1 MRRLLALA
9 LLLATPLSA
18 QTRIASDFEIARMRE
33 QLAQS
38 RDFLSQLSGHL
49 NLGDAYASRSE
60 TATATSEYAEAL
72 GIATRERTAARRD
85 SDMTRYATATSYAA
99 LAKAKLGAGAEAF
112 ALAEESIR
120 YTSSSAKSWNL
131 YASAMSVL
139 RRPAKAASAA
149 RNAVAIAG
157 REESA
162 DPSIAN
168 RLDRAIY
175 EYALAS
181 ALVETGD
188 TNEAEELLRG
198 VLRRL
203 DGAAFDALKR
213 RIEEEEAFEIYSTA
227 RGESSAY
234 LSLRNRASL
243 RLGALLESR
252 GDKAGA
258 RQQFERVLAGRS
270 DDPTALAAMARLTS
284 GADRERF
291 FAAAFDANPFSMNL
305 IREYRKFLAG
315 NKPIAE
321 ETTTG
326 GQVRRI
332 VEMIESGE
340 MRAARMAIDALQL
353 PANQTLAALRL
364 ETEAQ
369 AAVPELAHEQIS
381 ADELRQLLRA
391 ADRLDAAHRAALD
404 VRTFESIVRFDRG
417 ETTNQQTVFQSGAI
431 EDVPFRFTEP
441 TAFYG
446 AFQPGTALR
455 LRYRI
460 LGVTE
465 ANGKSALLLEPLG
478 LTP

>member
-1 MRRLLALA
+1 MKKLLAVA
-9 LLLATPLSA
+9 LLLAAPLSA
-18 QTRIASDFEIARMRE
+18 QTRIASDFEIARMRA

-38 RDFLSQLSGHL
+38 RDFLSQLSAHL

-60 TATATSEYAEAL
+60 TATASSEYSEAL
-72 GIATRERTAARRD
+72 GIATRERVAARRD

-99 LAKAKLGAGAEAF
+99 LTQAKLGAAAAAF
-112 ALAEESIR
+112 GLAEESIR

-149 RNAVAIAG
+149 RNAVAIAT

-162 DPSIAN
+162 DPSVAN

-188 TNEAEELLRG
+188 TAEAEELLRD
-198 VLRRL
+198 VVRRL
-203 DGAAFDALKR
+203 DASAFDTLKQ
-213 RIEEEEAFEIYSTA
+213 RIEQDEAFEIYSTA

-252 GDKAGA
+252 GDRTGA
-258 RQQFERVLAGRS
+258 RQQFERVLANRS

-284 GADRERF
+284 GAERQRF
-291 FAAAFDANPFSMNL
+291 FAAAFDANPFSRNL
-305 IREYRKFLAG
+305 IAEYRKYLRQ
-315 NKPIAE
+315 NQPLPE

-326 GQVRRI
+326 GKVRRI
-332 VEMIESGE
+332 VEMIEGGE
-340 MRAARMAIDALQL
+340 LRAARTAIDALQL
-353 PANQTLAALRL
+353 PANETLAALRL
-364 ETEAQ
+364 ETEVR
-369 AAVPELAHEQIS
+369 AAMPELAHEQIS
-381 ADELRQLLRA
+381 ADALRQLLRA
-391 ADRLDAAHRAALD
+391 ADGLDAAQRAALD
-404 VRTFESIVRFDRG
+404 VRTFESIVRFDSG
-417 ETTNQQTVFQSGAI
+417 TTSSQQSVFQSGRI

-441 TAFYG
+441 TAFFG
-446 AFQPGTALR
+446 AFQAATPLR

>member
-1 MRRLLALA
+1 MKKLLALA
-9 LLLATPLSA
+9 LLLTSPLAA
-18 QTRIASDFEIARMRE
+18 QTRIASDFEIARMRD

-38 RDFLSQLSGHL
+38 RDFLSQLSAHL

-60 TATATSEYAEAL
+60 TATARSEYSEAL
-72 GIATRERTAARRD
+72 TIATRERTAARRD
-85 SDMTRYATATSYAA
+85 SDMTRYATATSYSA
-99 LAKAKLGAGAEAF
+99 LAQAKLGAGTAAF

-120 YTSSSAKSWNL
+120 YTSGSAKSWNL

-139 RRPAKAASAA
+139 RRPVKAASAA
-149 RNAVAIAG
+149 RNAVAIAA
-157 REESA
+157 REESS

-188 TNEAEELLRG
+188 TAEAEELLRE
-198 VLRRL
+198 VVRRL
-203 DGAAFDALKR
+203 DSSAFDSLKL
-213 RIEEEEAFEIYSTA
+213 RIERDEAFEVYSTA

-252 GDKAGA
+252 GDKSGA
-258 RQQFERVLAGRS
+258 RLEFERVLANRS

-291 FAAAFDANPFSMNL
+291 FAAAFDANPFSTNL
-305 IREYRKFLAG
+305 IGEYRKYLRQ
-315 NKPIAE
+315 NPPLAE

-326 GQVRRI
+326 GRVRRI
-332 VEMIESGE
+332 VEMIEGGE
-340 MRAARMAIDALQL
+340 LRAARIAIDALQL
-353 PANQTLAALRL
+353 PANETLAALRMQ
-364 ETEAQ
+364 TEAK

-381 ADELRQLLRA
+381 ADELRRLLRA
-391 ADRLDAAHRAALD
+391 ADRLDAQHRAALD
-404 VRTFESIVRFDRG
+404 VRTFESIVRFDSG
-417 ETTNQQTVFQSGAI
+417 TTSNQQTVFQSGLI

-441 TAFYG
+441 TAFFG
-446 AFQPGTALR
+446 AFQPAAPLR

-465 ANGKSALLLEPLG
+465 ANGKPALLLEPLG
-478 LTP
+478 LAP